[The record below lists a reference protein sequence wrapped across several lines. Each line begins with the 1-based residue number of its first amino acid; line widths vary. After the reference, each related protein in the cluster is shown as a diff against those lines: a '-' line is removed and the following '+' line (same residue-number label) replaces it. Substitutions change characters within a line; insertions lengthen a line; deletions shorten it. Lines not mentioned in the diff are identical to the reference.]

1 MLIRFSVVA
10 GPSIEMYEEEAM
22 KMLRAM
28 GRSETVPSAM
38 SPEDILPAVKE
49 LESSLNKRSSM
60 DESTSQ
66 NGYDDDA
73 IDAKTRAFPLIE
85 LLKNAAKENK
95 SVMWDTV

>member
-10 GPSIEMYEEEAM
+10 GPSIEMYEKEAM

-28 GRSETVPSAM
+28 GLSETVPSAM
-38 SPEDILPAVKE
+38 SPEDVLPAVKK
-49 LESSLNKRSSM
+49 LESSLNKRSSA

>member
-10 GPSIEMYEEEAM
+10 GPSIEMYEKEAM

-28 GRSETVPSAM
+28 GLSETVPSAIG
-38 SPEDILPAVKE
+38 PEDILPAVKK
-49 LESSLNKRSSM
+49 LESSLNKGSLA
-60 DESTSQ
+60 DKSTSQ
-66 NGYDDDA
+66 NGYDDDVV
-73 IDAKTRAFPLIE
+73 DAKTRAFPLIE